1 MVFLLYRLL
10 REYLPHFEREIDMKE
25 VTGMLIS
32 LVCLLWVTPVMAGG
46 IEDFIG
52 TWRFTGDVNGE
63 PVVDK
68 YHLAHVQTQL
78 LLGGKEVTGLV
89 GGDLEDGSPVVLIP
103 GPQPIPNSFTLFEH
117 DAYQED
123 DFPQCTL
130 GDLHMKLGLFD
141 PDTWKRFTMDHCLF
155 KSFLFRKV
163 GRNRVEGVIYVKTRD
178 ELEHP
183 MRAFISPTAYPFT
196 GRRE

>member
-1 MVFLLYRLL
+1 
-10 REYLPHFEREIDMKE
+10 MKE
-25 VTGMLIS
+25 VFIS

-46 IEDFIG
+46 VEDFIG

-68 YHLAHVQTQL
+68 YHLAHVQTQRP
-78 LLGGKEVTGLV
+78 LGDKEVTGLV

-103 GPQPIPNSFTLFEH
+103 GPQHRPNSFTLFEH
-117 DAYQED
+117 DAYKED

-130 GDLHMKLGLFD
+130 GDFLYKFHLFD
-141 PDTWKRFTMDHCLF
+141 PDSWKRHTMDHCVF

-183 MRAFISPTAYPFT
+183 MRTFISPTAYPFT